1 MYVLTQSLML
11 ATQLHSRSEGRP
23 RLHRLPGAPCSLPI
37 SAAMARLTPFEVGQV
52 KAHAYHGLGPAEI
65 ARIVKKSDG
74 AAPSEQGIADV
85 LQRLADEPKWR
96 GERKRGSGR
105 PRCTPR
111 SLDKAIVKEVFRSRG
126 SRKVTVAYLQQK
138 IPAAR
143 RISRSCVAARLQ
155 EAGLMYLRRRKKSL
169 VPEKY
174 KQERLDFAESV
185 KRMHHATLRRWAYTD
200 GMVFYLDRS
209 DVGVEHTQRAAL
221 GAFVWRKADCS
232 DAMYSDCV
240 GPSAY
245 NKAQGLPVR
254 VWGVLARGVLHI
266 TILPEGEVMNRW
278 WYAWIIEHRFP
289 GWLGDCDKI
298 VQDFE
303 RCLRCPEPLAA
314 FAKLSVG
321 LVENYP
327 RCSQDLNAIENA
339 WALLRDRV
347 YETMPTHVESRAD
360 FCVRLRYA
368 VEWLNRNRHSRLL
381 ELCDNQKERASKVL
395 EHEGGRTKW

>member
-1 MYVLTQSLML
+1 MYVLTQSLMF
-11 ATQLHSRSEGRP
+11 ATQLCSRSEGSP

-200 GMVFYLDRS
+200 GTVFYLDRS